1 MFVKVKFSL
10 VGGGGGAGFPIYYM
24 YNNFGETER
33 ISNISCNQTGSYN
46 LIKGI
51 PPLSSPVKMIW
62 WEVKVKILWLFEF
75 Y

>member
-10 VGGGGGAGFPIYYM
+10 VDGGGGGGGVGL

-33 ISNISCNQTGSYN
+33 LSNISCNQKGSYN

-62 WEVKVKILWLFEF
+62 
-75 Y
+75 